1 MSTPTMS
8 SQSTATTSSLM
19 TNDSIPSGAW
29 TLWYHSPHETRWT
42 LATYKAIT
50 TVSTWTELWTLI
62 DSLSDDTLL
71 NGFFRFMKH
80 PITPMWENPANI
92 RGGAYSMRIPR
103 KDAADVFMKY
113 SIGVMLG
120 SVAKDSTNELL
131 GVAISPKRGFNVISV
146 WNNNYEVHAANDD
159 IKYIS
164 RAIPADEIR
173 YTKHTDRQF

>member
-1 MSTPTMS
+1 MSTLVMS
-8 SQSTATTSSLM
+8 SPVTTSQPSQKI
-19 TNDSIPSGAW
+19 NASIPSGAW
-29 TLWYHSPHETRWT
+29 TNWYHSPNETTWT
-42 LATYKAIT
+42 LATYKSVA
-50 TVSTWTELWTLI
+50 TVTTWTELWTLI
-62 DSLSDDTLL
+62 DSLSDDVLL

-103 KDAADVFMKY
+103 KDAADVFLKY

-120 SVAKDSTNELL
+120 AIAKDPANELL

-146 WNNNYEVHAANDD
+146 WNSNYGTHSGGND
-159 IKYIS
+159 IKYVS
-164 RAIPADEIR
+164 RVIPADEIR